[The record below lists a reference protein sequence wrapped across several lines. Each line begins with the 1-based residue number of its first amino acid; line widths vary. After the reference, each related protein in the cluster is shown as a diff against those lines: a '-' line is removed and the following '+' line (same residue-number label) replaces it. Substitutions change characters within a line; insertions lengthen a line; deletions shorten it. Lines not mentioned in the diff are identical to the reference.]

1 MEVQEEN
8 NSLSLITQIL
18 AKAIG
23 GNDTLGISSADAL
36 ALSYLNNK
44 DYKSNDERVDS
55 MINWETTKNF
65 TSGFITG
72 LGGLITL
79 PVTLPSSLVA
89 TWVIQARLSGAIA
102 KIYGYDL
109 SDEKVKLMIILSVLG
124 DSGKEVLKEFGIN
137 AGKQITMQL
146 IKNLAPKIIKEIN
159 KQVGY
164 KLITR
169 AGQKSILST
178 LGRAIP
184 LVGGVIGG
192 TIDAVS
198 CQAIGTIA
206 KGTFRR

>member
-109 SDEKVKLMIILSVLG
+109 NDDKVKLMIILSILG

-137 AGKQITMQL
+137 AGKQITMQV

-169 AGQKSILST
+169 AGQKSILNT

-184 LVGGVIGG
+184 LVGGAIGG
-192 TIDAVS
+192 TIDAIS
-198 CQAIGTIA
+198 CQTIGSIA